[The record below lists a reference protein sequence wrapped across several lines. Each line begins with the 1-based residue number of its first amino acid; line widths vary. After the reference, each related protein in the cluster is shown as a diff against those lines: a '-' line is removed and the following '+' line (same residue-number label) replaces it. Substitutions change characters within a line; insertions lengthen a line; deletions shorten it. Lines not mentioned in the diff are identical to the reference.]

1 MKKNGLIESNR
12 GLISLKTTSPDRR
25 IPSFLR
31 EVQKADEKRV
41 IAHHAI
47 SHVKDGMVI
56 MLDASTTAYCM
67 IPFLADFQSI
77 LVITSGAKAALA
89 LASYGINT
97 ICTGGKMISQSYS
110 YVGGDAI
117 RTLSSY
123 NADVA
128 FFSCHGLTEDG
139 IVGYDTWYAMLDA
152 YDGILQQL
160 AGSLGEGDVIPFP
173 GVILR
178 LGAESDVV
186 ALMQRYLNRIA
197 EVYPDIPT
205 VTPSGYFGAMTE
217 EAVIVFQRLFDLIP
231 NGIVDA
237 ATWDEI
243 MNVYS
248 DINNNTSGE
257 GQYPGYELGA

>member
-1 MKKNGLIESNR
+1 MTEMSIYEREKDYIRLLTERSYKITELSQALYISEPTVRRDVVSMKKNGLIESNR

-139 IVGYDTWYAMLDA
+139 IASDTSIEENEIRKVMIQQSSEA
-152 YDGILQQL
+152 YLLCDK
-160 AGSLGEGDVIPFP
+160 SKLGKKGLNVLCNVKDIS
-173 GVILR
+173 GVI
-178 LGAESDVV
+178 SD
-186 ALMQRYLNRIA
+186 
-197 EVYPDIPT
+197 
-205 VTPSGYFGAMTE
+205 
-217 EAVIVFQRLFDLIP
+217 
-231 NGIVDA
+231 
-237 ATWDEI
+237 
-243 MNVYS
+243 
-248 DINNNTSGE
+248 
-257 GQYPGYELGA
+257 

>member
-1 MKKNGLIESNR
+1 MSIYEREKDYIRLLTERSYKITELSQALYISEPTVRRDVICMKKNGLIESNR

-56 MLDASTTAYCM
+56 MLDASTTAYCV

-139 IVGYDTWYAMLDA
+139 IASDTSIEENEIRKVMIQQSSEA
-152 YDGILQQL
+152 YLLCDK
-160 AGSLGEGDVIPFP
+160 SKLGKKGLNVLCNVKDIS
-173 GVILR
+173 GVI
-178 LGAESDVV
+178 SD
-186 ALMQRYLNRIA
+186 
-197 EVYPDIPT
+197 
-205 VTPSGYFGAMTE
+205 
-217 EAVIVFQRLFDLIP
+217 
-231 NGIVDA
+231 
-237 ATWDEI
+237 
-243 MNVYS
+243 
-248 DINNNTSGE
+248 
-257 GQYPGYELGA
+257 

>member
-1 MKKNGLIESNR
+1 MTEMSIYEREKDYIRLLTERSYKITELSQALYISEPTVRRDVVSMKKNGLIESNR

-56 MLDASTTAYCM
+56 MLDASTTAYCV

-139 IVGYDTWYAMLDA
+139 IASDTSIEENEIRKVMIQQSSEA
-152 YDGILQQL
+152 YLLCDKSKLGKKGLNILCNVKDI
-160 AGSLGEGDVIPFP
+160 S
-173 GVILR
+173 GVI
-178 LGAESDVV
+178 SD
-186 ALMQRYLNRIA
+186 
-197 EVYPDIPT
+197 
-205 VTPSGYFGAMTE
+205 
-217 EAVIVFQRLFDLIP
+217 
-231 NGIVDA
+231 
-237 ATWDEI
+237 
-243 MNVYS
+243 
-248 DINNNTSGE
+248 
-257 GQYPGYELGA
+257 

>member
-1 MKKNGLIESNR
+1 MTGMSIYEREKDYIRLLTERSYKITELSQALYISEPTVRRDVVSMKKNGLIESNR

-56 MLDASTTAYCM
+56 MLDASTTAYCV

-139 IVGYDTWYAMLDA
+139 IASDTSIEENEIRKVMIQQSSEA
-152 YDGILQQL
+152 YLLCDKSKLGKKGLNILCNVKDI
-160 AGSLGEGDVIPFP
+160 S
-173 GVILR
+173 GVI
-178 LGAESDVV
+178 SD
-186 ALMQRYLNRIA
+186 
-197 EVYPDIPT
+197 
-205 VTPSGYFGAMTE
+205 
-217 EAVIVFQRLFDLIP
+217 
-231 NGIVDA
+231 
-237 ATWDEI
+237 
-243 MNVYS
+243 
-248 DINNNTSGE
+248 
-257 GQYPGYELGA
+257 